1 MPDSANIASIEAL
14 EAFRAHL
21 IVYLNNARPALDE
34 VRGEII
40 RARLWLESDRQNH
53 WEAQIRRRS
62 MQLQD
67 AEAEL
72 FKLRISAVENA
83 MQVAQQNV
91 RRCRQA
97 LQEAEAKLKAVK
109 KWIRSFDQDVGP
121 YLKQVERLRD
131 LLSTNMDEAV
141 FDLTRMA
148 GVLSEYADVRP
159 AAAPAPSAGVEKPAE
174 GAP

>member
-14 EAFRAHL
+14 EAFRSRL
-21 IVYLNNARPALDE
+21 IVYLNNVRPALDE

-40 RARLWLESDRQNH
+40 RARLWLEGDRQSH
-53 WEAQIRRRS
+53 WEAQIRRRT

-91 RRCRQA
+91 RKCRQA
-97 LQEAEAKLKAVK
+97 VLEAEAKLKAVK
-109 KWIRSFDQDVGP
+109 KWINTFEQDVGP
-121 YLKQVERLRD
+121 FLKQIERLRD
-131 LLSTNMDEAV
+131 MLATNMDEAV
-141 FDLTRMA
+141 FELTRMVA
-148 GVLSEYADVRP
+148 VLSEYAEMRP
-159 AAAPAPSAGVEKPAE
+159 ATSGAPISPDKPAE
-174 GAP
+174 GNP